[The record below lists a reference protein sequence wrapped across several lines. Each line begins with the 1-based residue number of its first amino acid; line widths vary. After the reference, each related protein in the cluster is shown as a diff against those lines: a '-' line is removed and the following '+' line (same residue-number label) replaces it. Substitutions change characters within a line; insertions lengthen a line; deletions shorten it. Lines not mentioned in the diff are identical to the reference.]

1 MHPALFYRLSW
12 FVQFFSARLNIFLY
26 REAVHHWVSV
36 KPTLFGRWM
45 IPGFTVEV
53 SVDEAPFSLVEK
65 TGIATYKPF
74 CSWNLRVD

>member
-1 MHPALFYRLSW
+1 
-12 FVQFFSARLNIFLY
+12 
-26 REAVHHWVSV
+26 
-36 KPTLFGRWM
+36 M